1 MSMLKL
7 EFADGSRSVWLVGP
21 SMKLGSAKNCDLVI
35 VDEGIADVHC
45 LLRIT
50 NDQVT
55 VEPLDNN
62 PCSVNDKLIS
72 TSIDLNL
79 GDHLSLGQ
87 TSLVVVKPKQA
98 SSIPQPKAATPVV
111 NELQASGWMLQG
123 LHNSI
128 QKKRFPIDSKM
139 VLGRSKDC
147 DLHFSF
153 ERLSR
158 RHAELKV
165 IDGYLVVEDLDSSNG
180 TFHNG
185 KRIKRATLT
194 PGDEVAFDTLN
205 FAVVGEKD
213 QSSDSMAWDN
223 SLNQT
228 VVRSAITPKMI
239 EKTKESHIQTIS
251 PSPAAKVDSSDM
263 IQPRKSSTVGSN
275 IIIGSLTILALGL
288 LTLAFIV

>member
-1 MSMLKL
+1 MLKL

-21 SMKLGSAKNCDLVI
+21 SMKLGSAKNCDLI
-35 VDEGIADVHC
+35 IDNEGIADLHC
-45 LLRIT
+45 LLRISSSG
-50 NDQVT
+50 VLVET
-55 VEPLDNN
+55 VDNHS
-62 PCSVNDKLIS
+62 CSINNKPIASSAV
-72 TSIDLNL
+72 LNL
-79 GDHLSLGQ
+79 GDTLTIGN
-87 TSLVVVKPKQA
+87 TSLIVVRPRQA
-98 SSIPQPKAATPVV
+98 SNIPSAKSVTPVV
-111 NELQASGWMLQG
+111 KELQGSGWMLQG
-123 LHNSI
+123 LHHSV
-128 QKKRFPIDSKM
+128 QKKRFPIDAKI

-158 RHAELKV
+158 RHAELKI

-185 KRIKRATLT
+185 QRVKRATLT

-213 QSSDSMAWDN
+213 QHSDSMAWDN

-239 EKTKESHIQTIS
+239 EKTKETHNQAVS
-251 PSPAAKVDSSDM
+251 PTPVKKVDSSDM
-263 IQPRKSSTVGSN
+263 IQPRKSSSIGSN
-275 IIIGSLTILALGL
+275 ILIGSLTILALAL
-288 LTLAFIV
+288 LALAFLL